1 MPRKICIFLSI
12 KFCCSL
18 KKKNHFESSFIK
30 KRRIRTPYLKKIIMT
45 MIFTKKKSCLS
56 RVDKIIM
63 QNFFPVRMLTIP
75 VFKHQVFAVGYWVGR
90 SVGSRF
96 PPYTTLPC
104 KICNFAKKV
113 TSFPEIFIIF
123 GFYRWQ
129 LKRLFLGHSGNAR
142 WNVCGT
148 KDKKSNRPYIARPL
162 HHIK

>member
-30 KRRIRTPYLKKIIMT
+30 KRRIRTPYLKKVIMT
-45 MIFTKKKSCLS
+45 MIFTKKKILFIKSRQNHYAKLLS
-56 RVDKIIM
+56 SKDVNNPCF
-63 QNFFPVRMLTIP
+63 QN
-75 VFKHQVFAVGYWVGR
+75 QVFAVGYWVGR

-113 TSFPEIFIIF
+113 TSFPEIFIFF